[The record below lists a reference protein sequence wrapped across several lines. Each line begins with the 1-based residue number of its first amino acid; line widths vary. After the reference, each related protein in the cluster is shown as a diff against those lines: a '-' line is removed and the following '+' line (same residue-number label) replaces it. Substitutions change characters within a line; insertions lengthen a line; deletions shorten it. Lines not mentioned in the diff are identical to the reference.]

1 MQTGQPWYAD
11 YAGIGLAKKGVIV
24 VNLGYRLG
32 VFGYLADEG
41 LAAESPNG
49 TTGNYGLLDQVKAL
63 EWVRNN
69 VSAFGGDPHNVTLAG
84 ESAWA
89 ADRDSATLLEL
100 GEEVAMMNE
109 KHLALYDILD
119 RMTGWDGKE

>member
-1 MQTGQPWYAD
+1 M
-11 YAGIGLAKKGVIV
+11 
-24 VNLGYRLG
+24 
-32 VFGYLADEG
+32 FGYLADEG

-84 ESAWA
+84 ESAGA

-109 KHLALYDILD
+109 KYLALYDILD